1 MTTLNEEL
9 EMVRRLAII
18 GLFSDDDLMDL
29 FVLKGGNALEI
40 AYKVHSRASMDI
52 DVSLESDFEELG
64 FTIEEVETK
73 IMKSMKG
80 AFEDSGY
87 IVFDFKM
94 SKRPL
99 KLAPELD
106 KKWGG
111 YAVEFKVIR
120 EEQAA
125 KAGHELEKMR
135 KISLAVA
142 GTKKNMKIDISKYEY
157 VSPATEAEI
166 DDYVVRVYTP
176 RMIVMEKLRAICQQL
191 PEYQAIMRSSVSP
204 RPRDFYDIYVICT
217 TMDEHLDLSEAE
229 NWEMLQNFFSIKE
242 VPLSFLLQI
251 EEQQTRDFHEQEF
264 SSVRDTV
271 HQKEE
276 LQDFDFYYNFVV
288 QLIAPIKAQLKSSR

>member
-1 MTTLNEEL
+1 MSTLNEEL

-64 FTIEEVETK
+64 FTIDEVETK

-80 AFEDSGY
+80 AFEDSDY

-125 KAGHELEKMR
+125 KAGHDLEKMR
-135 KISLAVA
+135 KTSLAVA

-191 PEYQAIMRSSVSP
+191 PEYQAIMRSSISP

-217 TMDEHLDLSEAE
+217 TMDEHLDLSEDE

-242 VPLSFLLQI
+242 VPLSFLLQV

-288 QLIAPIKAQLKSSR
+288 QLIAPIKAQLESSR

>member
-1 MTTLNEEL
+1 MSTLNEEL

-64 FTIEEVETK
+64 FTIDEVETK

-80 AFEDSGY
+80 AFEDSDY

-120 EEQAA
+120 EELAA
-125 KAGHELEKMR
+125 KAGHDLEKMR
-135 KISLAVA
+135 KTSLAVA

-191 PEYQAIMRSSVSP
+191 PEYQAIMRSSISP

-229 NWEMLQNFFSIKE
+229 NWEMLHNFFSIKE

-264 SSVRDTV
+264 SNVRDTV

-276 LQDFDFYYNFVV
+276 LQDFDFYYNFVI
-288 QLIAPIKAQLKSSR
+288 QLIAPIKAQLESSR

>member
-64 FTIEEVETK
+64 FTIEEVERK
-73 IMKSMKG
+73 IRKSMKG

-135 KISLAVA
+135 KTSLAVA

-166 DDYVVRVYTP
+166 DDYIVRVYTP

-191 PEYQAIMRSSVSP
+191 PEYQAIMHSSISP

-217 TMDEHLDLSEAE
+217 TMDEHLDLSEDE

-264 SSVRDTV
+264 SRVRDTV

-276 LQDFDFYYNFVV
+276 LQDFDVYYNFVV
-288 QLIAPIKAQLKSSR
+288 QLIAPIKAQLESSR

>member
-1 MTTLNEEL
+1 MNTLNEEL

-64 FTIEEVETK
+64 FTIDEVETK

-80 AFEDSGY
+80 AFEDSDY

-125 KAGHELEKMR
+125 KAGHDLEKMR
-135 KISLAVA
+135 KTSLAVA

-191 PEYQAIMRSSVSP
+191 PEYQAIMRSSISP

-217 TMDEHLDLSEAE
+217 TMDEHLDLSEDE

-242 VPLSFLLQI
+242 VPLSFLLQV

-288 QLIAPIKAQLKSSR
+288 QLIAPIKAQLESSR

>member
-1 MTTLNEEL
+1 MNTLNEEL

-80 AFEDSGY
+80 AFEDSDY

-135 KISLAVA
+135 KTSLAVA

-166 DDYVVRVYTP
+166 DDYIVRVYTP

-191 PEYQAIMRSSVSP
+191 PEYQAIMRSSISP

-217 TMDEHLDLSEAE
+217 TMDEHLDLSEDE

-276 LQDFDFYYNFVV
+276 LQDFDVYYNFVV
-288 QLIAPIKAQLKSSR
+288 QLIAPIKAQLESSR